1 MSGVFTQ
8 GSLFIAWGESLLDLP
23 QDAVPETIFSP
34 GLRRGEPFLGAM
46 AFPRQMAS
54 SPRFCGPS
62 LPRTGLYLL
71 TPHQAVT
78 TAPAG
83 VSRTQ
88 GAGR

>member
-1 MSGVFTQ
+1 M
-8 GSLFIAWGESLLDLP
+8 A
-23 QDAVPETIFSP
+23 ETIFSL
-34 GLRRGEPFLGAM
+34 GLRRREPFLRAM

-62 LPRTGLYLL
+62 LPHTRVLLL
-71 TPHQAVT
+71 TLHQAAT